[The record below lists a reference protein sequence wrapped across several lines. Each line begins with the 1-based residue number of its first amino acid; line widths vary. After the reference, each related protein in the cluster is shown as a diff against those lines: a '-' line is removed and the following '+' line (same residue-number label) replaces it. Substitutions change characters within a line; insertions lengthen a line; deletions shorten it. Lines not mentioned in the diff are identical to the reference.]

1 LLLLTDEGLLQQ
13 RLTDPRWGHWRRYWA
28 QVEGQPSDADLEPLR
43 TGIELQGRPTLPAR
57 ARPLADL
64 EVAEAAV
71 GERNPPIRVRRFLPL
86 VRRAAWHIHGSGRE
100 GLEIEDLV
108 QAGIVALTECAQ
120 RHTGP
125 TEDGFAAYAK
135 LRVRGAMVDLVR
147 RSTPLSRSA
156 SDRRKLLAGAAQ
168 TLTTTLGRAPTEDEL
183 AEAMGMTTA
192 ALGELRASSE
202 PMRFEPIDDTYSDSD
217 MAFADDRP
225 DSFELLA
232 DEQTRGVVVAAI
244 AGLPERLQ
252 RVIQLYFVEELNLAE
267 IAEVLS
273 VSVPRVHQL
282 KAQALDKLRSA
293 LGDEFDVL

>member
-1 LLLLTDEGLLQQ
+1 M
-13 RLTDPRWGHWRRYWA
+13 
-28 QVEGQPSDADLEPLR
+28 
-43 TGIELQGRPTLPAR
+43 
-57 ARPLADL
+57 
-64 EVAEAAV
+64 
-71 GERNPPIRVRRFLPL
+71 VRRL
-86 VRRAAWHIHGSGRE
+86 AWHVHGSGRA
-100 GLEIEDLV
+100 GFEIDDLI
-108 QAGIVALTECAQ
+108 QAGLVALTECAQ
-120 RHTGP
+120 KHNGP

-156 SDRRKLLAGAAQ
+156 SDRRRLLAGSAQ
-168 TLTTTLGRAPTEDEL
+168 ALTTTLGRPPSEDEL

-232 DEQTRGVVVAAI
+232 DEQTRGAVVAAI
-244 AGLPERLQ
+244 SGLPERLQ
-252 RVIQLYFVEELNLAE
+252 MVIQLYFVEELNLAE

-282 KAQALDKLRSA
+282 KAQALDKLRAA

>member
-1 LLLLTDEGLLQQ
+1 MNHDH
-13 RLTDPRWGHWRRYWA
+13 RSFA
-28 QVEGQPSDADLEPLR
+28 A
-43 TGIELQGRPTLPAR
+43 AR
-57 ARPLADL
+57 AYQGGAAD
-64 EVAEAAV
+64 
-71 GERNPPIRVRRFLPL
+71 RIRRFLPL
-86 VRRAAWHIHGSGRE
+86 VRRLAWHVHGSGRAGIE
-100 GLEIEDLV
+100 VEDLV
-108 QAGIVALTECAQ
+108 QAGLVALTECAQ
-120 RHTGP
+120 KHNGP

-147 RSTPLSRSA
+147 RSSPLSRSA
-156 SDRRKLLAGAAQ
+156 SDRRKLVAGAAQ
-168 TLTTTLGRAPTEDEL
+168 ALTTTLGRVPTEDEL
-183 AEAMGMTTA
+183 AEAMGRTTA
-192 ALGELRASSE
+192 ALGELRAASE

-232 DEQTRGVVVAAI
+232 DEQTRGAVVAAI
-244 AGLPERLQ
+244 SGLPERLQ
-252 RVIQLYFVEELNLAE
+252 MVIQLYFVEELNLAE